1 MEQYACFPMG
11 PRLFEKASHE
21 VACLSASVPDT
32 GAFLPLACQEES
44 QIFIVHK
51 STTIHANDY
60 VASRSLYPTQTH
72 RRIAFHVSSP

>member
-11 PRLFEKASHE
+11 PRLFEK
-21 VACLSASVPDT
+21 ASVPDT

-72 RRIAFHVSSP
+72 RRIAFHVC